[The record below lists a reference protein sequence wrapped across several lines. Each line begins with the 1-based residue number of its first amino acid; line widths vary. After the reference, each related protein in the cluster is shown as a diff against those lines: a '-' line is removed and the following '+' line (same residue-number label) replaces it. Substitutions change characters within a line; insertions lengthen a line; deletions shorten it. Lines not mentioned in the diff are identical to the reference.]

1 MYVGKV
7 MAGSFAG
14 GGAIKYGSAL
24 FPEITTPNLVLAL
37 IIILTP
43 VLVAVLLLIKESR
56 GNQ

>member
-1 MYVGKV
+1 VYVGKLV
-7 MAGSFAG
+7 AASFAG

-43 VLVAVLLLIKESR
+43 VLVAVFLLIKESR
-56 GNQ
+56 TDQ

>member
-1 MYVGKV
+1 